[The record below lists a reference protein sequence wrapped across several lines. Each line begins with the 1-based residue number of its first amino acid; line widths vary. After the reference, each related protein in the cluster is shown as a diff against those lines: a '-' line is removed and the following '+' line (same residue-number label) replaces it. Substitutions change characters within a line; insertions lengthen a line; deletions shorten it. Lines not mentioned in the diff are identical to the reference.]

1 MLKTDASV
9 ALDRRESSRLME
21 ADKDLIIGLLAPAA
35 RRYGARLLLFGS
47 RARGDAGPKSDVD
60 LALRAPRPLPAD
72 VLADSREALEESRLP
87 FRADIVDYQIASPEL
102 RAAIDAEGIEW
113 NV

>member
-1 MLKTDASV
+1 MQNTDA
-9 ALDRRESSRLME
+9 AAAFDRQKSGRLMQ
-21 ADKDLIIGLLAPAA
+21 ADRDLIIGLLAPAA

-47 RARGDAGPKSDVD
+47 RARGGAGEKSDVD
-60 LALRAPRPLPAD
+60 LALKAPTALPAE
-72 VLADSREALEESRLP
+72 VLAEWREALEESRLP
-87 FRADIVDYQIASPEL
+87 FRVDIVDYQIASPEM